1 MFRRITA
8 LIILM
13 VSAVAA
19 FAQFN
24 TDRLIQIGR
33 SALYY
38 EDYVLSI
45 QYFNQ
50 AINAKPYLYE
60 PWYFRAIGKYY
71 LDDFAG
77 AEADCTEAMN
87 RNPYVVGV
95 YELRGLARIQQEK
108 FAGAVEDYTKALR
121 FAPDNQ
127 NLWHNRTLCRI
138 QQKDYAAAHAD
149 LDTMLTKWSRYA
161 RGYAM
166 RADVYVQ
173 QKDTANAEKALEK
186 SCEIDPYNTH
196 TWTARSY
203 IALGQRKWKDA
214 DEYLSKAIHLNPKL
228 PVNYIN
234 RALARVNMN
243 KLRGAMADYD
253 MALDVD
259 PNNFLAHYNRGL
271 LRAQVGDD
279 NRAITDFDFVLKLEP
294 DNIMALYNRALLLDN
309 TGNLRGAIRD
319 YSKVIDEFPNF
330 WVGLQARARC
340 YRRLGMTKQAE
351 ADEFRVYKAQLYK
364 HLYGTQP
371 RLNKAQLRKR
381 SDIDPDKYNQLTVA
395 DEQEVQTEYSN
406 EYRGKVQNRKVAVEF
421 LPMYELSF
429 EEQKGDGVREHA
441 AYSRTVDEFNR
452 QNTAF
457 KDLHIYIRCDGAT
470 LDEAKTRRYFNMLD
484 TLSVGIQRAKTM
496 KEAMPLLL
504 CRAITYS
511 VIQNFDGAVDDLY
524 NYIQIDSTSSLAF
537 WQRAVC
543 QQKMNRFDASQGT
556 DVGMKTANVLSDLT
570 EAIALDPSSPYLY
583 YNRGNVYVERI
594 DYQHAVADYNKAIEL
609 DPNLAEAYFN
619 RGLALVRMK
628 KAQEGIADLSKAGEL
643 GIYKAYSVIK
653 TVQAESNLLNK

>member
-8 LIILM
+8 LLVFI

-19 FAQFN
+19 SAQFN

-77 AEADCTEAMN
+77 AEADCTEAMS

-95 YELRGLARIQQEK
+95 YELRGLTRIQQDK
-108 FAGAVEDYTKALR
+108 FAEAVEDYTKALR

-127 NLWHNRTLCRI
+127 NMWHNRVLCRI

-149 LDTMLTKWSRYA
+149 LDTMLTKWSHYA

-166 RADVYVQ
+166 RADVFVQ

-186 SCEIDPYNTH
+186 SCEIDPYNAQ
-196 TWTARSY
+196 TWTARAY
-203 IALGQRKWKDA
+203 ISLGQRKWKDA
-214 DEYLSKAIHLNPKL
+214 DEYLGKAIHLNPKQ

-319 YSKVIDEFPNF
+319 YSKVINEFPNF
-330 WVGLQARARC
+330 WAGLQARARC
-340 YRRLGMTKQAE
+340 YRRLGMTRQAE

-364 HLYGTQP
+364 HLYGRQP
-371 RLNKAQLRKR
+371 RLNKEQLRKR

-395 DEQEVQTEYSN
+395 DEQETHTEYSN

-421 LPMYELSF
+421 MPMYELSF
-429 EEQKGDGVREHA
+429 EEQKSDGVRDYTS
-441 AYSRTVDEFNR
+441 YSRAVDEFNHQDR
-452 QNTAF
+452 PLKN
-457 KDLHIYIRCDGAT
+457 LNIYIRCDGAS
-470 LDEAKTRRYFNMLD
+470 LDEAKTRHYFNTID
-484 TLSVGIQRAKTM
+484 TLSAGIQHARTM
-496 KEAMPLLL
+496 REAMPQLL

-511 VIQNFDGAVDDLY
+511 VIQNFEAAVEDLY
-524 NYIQIDSTSSLAF
+524 NYIQIDSTSALAF

-543 QQKMNRFDASQGT
+543 QQRMNRFNASQGT
-556 DVGMKTANVLSDLT
+556 DVGMKTANVLSDLS
-570 EAIALDPSSPYLY
+570 EAIALEPSSPYLY
-583 YNRGNVYVERI
+583 YNRANVYVERI
-594 DYQHAVADYNKAIEL
+594 DYQHALADYNKALEL
-609 DPNLAEAYFN
+609 DPNLAEAYYN
-619 RGLALVRMK
+619 RGLTLARLKRVEE
-628 KAQEGIADLSKAGEL
+628 AVADLSKAGEL
-643 GIYKAYSVIK
+643 GIYKAYSMIK
-653 TVQAESNLLNK
+653 TVQAEGRKGK